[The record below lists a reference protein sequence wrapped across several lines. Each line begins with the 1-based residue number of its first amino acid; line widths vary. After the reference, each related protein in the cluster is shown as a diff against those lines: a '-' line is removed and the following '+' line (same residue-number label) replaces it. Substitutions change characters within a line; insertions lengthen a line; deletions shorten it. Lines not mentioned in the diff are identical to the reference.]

1 MAKKTMKKTAA
12 KKAPA
17 KRTAKAAKKAAPI
30 VKAAPKKNI
39 PTPPKKPTLVSPKN
53 GETRQYTQSELFEC
67 IKGYCGFQTRTE
79 AKNFY
84 GSFASMLQGALKSG
98 YKLVL
103 PGLGKMQ
110 VKKTKPRIGRN
121 PATGEAI
128 QIPAKRKVSFTPLK
142 VLKQAVL

>member
-1 MAKKTMKKTAA
+1 MM
-12 KKAPA
+12 
-17 KRTAKAAKKAAPI
+17 KKAASKKASAKSTKKAAA
-30 VKAAPKKNI
+30 VKAQPKKNI
-39 PTPPKKPTLVSPKN
+39 PLPPKKPVLVTPKN
-53 GETRQYTQSELFEC
+53 GETKQYTQSELFEC
-67 IKGYCGFQTRTE
+67 IKGYCGFQTRSE

-84 GSFASMLQGALKSG
+84 GSFASMLQVALKNG

-110 VKKTKPRIGRN
+110 VKRTKPRIGRN

-128 QIPAKRKVSFTPLK
+128 QIPAKRKVAFTPLK